1 MTNFQALV
9 VVGYAVSPTHFVNI
23 GGVTHNCGLCLC
35 VSVSVVG
42 ASESVLAAPARTG
55 ENPADTVLGVLWEF

>member
-1 MTNFQALV
+1 M
-9 VVGYAVSPTHFVNI
+9 SPTHFVNI

-35 VSVSVVG
+35 VSLSVSVVG

-55 ENPADTVLGVLWEF
+55 ENPADSAWGFVGVLK